1 MGRLYLI
8 LLILG
13 ISLFALCFAIK
24 YLFICISDINKI
36 MKKCII
42 HYPGY
47 LENTYSKLKDV
58 TSQNEKRIRIAKSI
72 CENLGG
78 LNYHHEQCVQVPDV
92 IDNEH
97 HVYIPNHATKCSR

>member
-1 MGRLYLI
+1 
-8 LLILG
+8 
-13 ISLFALCFAIK
+13 
-24 YLFICISDINKI
+24 

-58 TSQNEKRIRIAKSI
+58 TSQNEKRIRNAKSI
-72 CENLGG
+72 REYLGG
-78 LNYHHEQCVQVPDV
+78 LNYHQERCVQVPDI

-97 HVYIPNHATKCSR
+97 HDIHAEPCYKKFM